1 MFINWHL
8 CVTCIVALTVL
19 DHIQVYYNSRL
30 ACNLLPMIGTREKE
44 DFDSKDLIC
53 IVDTTKLLKLYVSTF
68 SIG

>member
-30 ACNLLPMIGTREKE
+30 ARNLLPMIGIREKE
-44 DFDSKDLIC
+44 DFDSKDL
-53 IVDTTKLLKLYVSTF
+53 YS
-68 SIG
+68 